1 MDLVG
6 EGNLKGDRAVQ
17 LGVTRVK
24 VDAREMRCA
33 KEKSFFSKGRKRSI
47 YLEISPRGERGW
59 RISLP
64 FNRFIVS
71 FNREKRDLVYKRLF
85 PPAFTT
91 ISIHQLARRRSITRA
106 CNRNRFNGKKRKILR
121 Y

>member
-33 KEKSFFSKGRKRSI
+33 KEKSFFFERK
-47 YLEISPRGERGW
+47 EEVD
-59 RISLP
+59 LP
-64 FNRFIVS
+64 
-71 FNREKRDLVYKRLF
+71 
-85 PPAFTT
+85 
-91 ISIHQLARRRSITRA
+91 
-106 CNRNRFNGKKRKILR
+106 
-121 Y
+121 